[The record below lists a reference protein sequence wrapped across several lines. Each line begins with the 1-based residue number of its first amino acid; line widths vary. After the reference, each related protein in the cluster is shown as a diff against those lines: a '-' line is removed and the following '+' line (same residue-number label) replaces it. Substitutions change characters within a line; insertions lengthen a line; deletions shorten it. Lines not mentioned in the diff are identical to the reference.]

1 MGIGGLYGGEIR
13 HFLNPMIV
21 PAWWSMWISSHN
33 PRGILDT
40 FCFYWI
46 YFCRL
51 SSIPVANSSH
61 ESTTKSSLKVHIE
74 AMHDGA
80 KYPSYQCEY
89 KATDPGN
96 LQRHI
101 DVRHTGI
108 KHPFDQ
114 YEYYTTN
121 KECLSWSVTF
131 WKSMRHEILKNV
143 IIDETNPLLISEK
156 KIF

>member
-1 MGIGGLYGGEIR
+1 M
-13 HFLNPMIV
+13 
-21 PAWWSMWISSHN
+21 
-33 PRGILDT
+33 
-40 FCFYWI
+40 
-46 YFCRL
+46 
-51 SSIPVANSSH
+51 SSIPEPNSSH

-80 KYPSYQCEY
+80 KYPRNQYEY

-114 YEYYTTN
+114 
-121 KECLSWSVTF
+121 
-131 WKSMRHEILKNV
+131 
-143 IIDETNPLLISEK
+143 
-156 KIF
+156 